1 MTTLKLAAPPK
12 ASPSSPDG
20 PAWTDTVCRLD
31 EAYGKRWSFRV
42 VSYELRRWEIVVL
55 GELDIAGQARQQ
67 FGAAHIQGYDFGET
81 ARAAILDALIACAA
95 LFRVGLDDGQ
105 QEPPPLSPLRQRLD
119 QVRDA
124 IERLPGGRQAFREVL
139 RQFEVRKAE
148 HLPEEALPDVISR
161 CEQIYRVPP
170 PPSANGRSAHP

>member
-1 MTTLKLAAPPK
+1 MTTLKLAA
-12 ASPSSPDG
+12 SPDG
-20 PAWTDTVCRLD
+20 PAWTDTVRRLD

-55 GELDIAGQARQQ
+55 GELEVAGQVRRQ

-81 ARAAILDALIACAA
+81 AKAAALDALVQCAA
-95 LFRVGLDDGQ
+95 LFRVGLDEGQ
-105 QEPPPLSPLRQRLD
+105 QEPSPPSPLRQRLD

-124 IERLPGGRQAFREVL
+124 IERLPGGKQTFREVL
-139 RQFEVRKAE
+139 REFQVRRAE
-148 HLPEEALPDVISR
+148 HIQEEALLDVIAR

-170 PPSANGRSAHP
+170 PPSANGRSVHP